1 MRLRAAIFLLCI
13 GLTLCFTFSAPL
25 GLSAAVV
32 LLGIVLGVV
41 CAEDLEKWCKAVS
54 TKFGLIVFVFLTV
67 VGGLLLAN
75 NGPRGWSI
83 LLTGLGASHL
93 IYAFLHAAREADVR
107 PTVGGIDDQPRT
119 SRPLPFFGGGRQ
131 FIYKQKI

>member
-1 MRLRAAIFLLCI
+1 MRSRAVIFLICI

-41 CAEDLEKWCKAVS
+41 CAEDLEKWCKTVS
-54 TKFGLIVFVFLTV
+54 TKFGLIVFVILTV
-67 VGGLLLAN
+67 VGGLLLAHG
-75 NGPRGWSI
+75 GPRGWSV

-93 IYAFLHAAREADVR
+93 IYAFLHAARAQDGH
-107 PTVGGIDDQPRT
+107 PAKPMSGQP
-119 SRPLPFFGGGRQ
+119 
-131 FIYKQKI
+131 